1 MKNTRQQ
8 SQNLANACHV
18 STKIHLLT
26 GGTMSEDILENLD
39 AMERVKTSEE
49 STGEYVYVDSEGRRL
64 EYESELMTN
73 LAKCEHLRWM
83 AAVEVLGYIEDNADM
98 TSCDDIRMTHN
109 CLVSWEKLRDI
120 HERTGK
126 EYRQYDYNVV
136 ETSIRLYLD
145 HGKINEQ

>member
-1 MKNTRQQ
+1 
-8 SQNLANACHV
+8 
-18 STKIHLLT
+18 
-26 GGTMSEDILENLD
+26 MSEDILENLD
-39 AMERVKTSEE
+39 AMERVKTPEE

-83 AAVEVLGYIEDNADM
+83 AAVEILGYTWDNAGG

-109 CLVSWEKLRDI
+109 CLVSWEKLGDI
-120 HERTGK
+120 YKKTGK